1 MNKLIGLSIFIVF
14 LVGCTVTQPQPK
26 VMRYATEIF
35 QPTNRIE
42 IIHTKPVNRD
52 YIEIG
57 EVSIQLKKSTEENA
71 EALLAEKAK
80 ELGANALIIIGE
92 RSKGA
97 VVVPIGNMAVAV
109 PLRELYGIAIKYK

>member
-14 LVGCTVTQPQPK
+14 LVGCAATQPKVK
-26 VMRYATEIF
+26 VMRYTTEIF

-42 IIHTKPVNRD
+42 VIHTKSTNRD

-57 EVSIQLKKSTEENA
+57 EVSIRLKKSTEENA
-71 EALLAEKAK
+71 VALLAEKAK